1 MKEAI
6 KAVLNLDYEQAK
18 NDIRYGRNGNGAL
31 GEPDTGGEAG
41 RQTGATDA
49 RLGERGQTGEGT
61 AERGR
66 GIAGVG
72 GEVRERIDGLSGRI
86 AAAELVKQGHPGRE
100 VYLSRYC
107 KIGDIVSEPK
117 VAEEIKNFIGDRD
130 VVIPENVVTPKLRAE
145 LEKIGVKIGAP
156 EKGVNKTEQ
165 IKEAL
170 EDGLTVDNTVLKEE
184 EARLSVRGGERKE
197 NSVKEE
203 PQPVGRGAFGDIYDQ
218 FKGKAKEAFNFLIS
232 RKSGDLTG
240 VFHRNEIGDI
250 DLVWGD
256 KNGGLAHIIEKH
268 INDKDFKT
276 QEEMIGV
283 IDDTINNGEIV
294 KSDQYH
300 HEIVKDG
307 YIVSLRKDYDGVKK
321 NWVVTSFKLQ
331 NPNSKQP
338 ISDTTL

>member
-49 RLGERGQTGEGT
+49 RLGKRGQTGEGT

-117 VAEEIKNFIGDRD
+117 VAEEIKNFIGGRD
-130 VVIPENVVTPKLRAE
+130 VEIPENVVTPKLRAE

-170 EDGLTVDNTVLKEE
+170 EDGLTVDNTVLKEDE
-184 EARLSVRGGERKE
+184 NARFSVRDGGEKERSSERGRTHSQTATSSEDLNQPGTVRLSRNAVAQEDLAAKLKH
-197 NSVKEE
+197 N
-203 PQPVGRGAFGDIYDQ
+203 YYT
-218 FKGKAKEAFNFLIS
+218 AKEKA
-232 RKSGDLTG
+232 
-240 VFHRNEIGDI
+240 
-250 DLVWGD
+250 
-256 KNGGLAHIIEKH
+256 
-268 INDKDFKT
+268 
-276 QEEMIGV
+276 
-283 IDDTINNGEIV
+283 
-294 KSDQYH
+294 
-300 HEIVKDG
+300 
-307 YIVSLRKDYDGVKK
+307 
-321 NWVVTSFKLQ
+321 
-331 NPNSKQP
+331 
-338 ISDTTL
+338 